1 MNTFN
6 PPNNM
11 TIADFPFPIHTGAIK
26 PKWAEEAQKKGYNI
40 LARIV
45 DRMHLALQCKLCGGI
60 SKVRHYTLTS
70 ANPLCS
76 HCIEQVWQVDA
87 VAAGL
92 EFIKRDPARR
102 NYAFYRMPCG
112 HEISRQFELIKRVAA
127 GETGLRC
134 ETCRAAMEV
143 SEAAALGWDLIGPDS
158 EGDPN
163 YRIFQHAE
171 CGHTQRIA
179 RANIQTQRFSCGGC
193 GIDWPAAPSFI
204 YLMRFISATGRELI
218 KAGFSRNPTSRMHHQ
233 LVVGQE
239 MPCEILRTVAV
250 PTGRQA
256 LCIEKGLHKML
267 QLNHPECIV
276 DPASYRGQIRVA
288 SEIYDASLT
297 PTILGHLD
305 DIEAELG
312 TNVEC
317 RAA

>member
-6 PPNNM
+6 TPNNM

-45 DRMHLALQCKLCGGI
+45 DRMHLALQCKRCGYI
-60 SKVRHYTLTS
+60 SKTRLYTLMS
-70 ANPLCS
+70 AQPLCEN
-76 HCIEQVWQVDA
+76 CVEQAWKADA
-87 VAAGL
+87 TTAGL
-92 EFIKRDPARR
+92 TFIKRDPAHRH
-102 NYAFYRMPCG
+102 YGIYHMGCG
-112 HEISRQFELIKRVAA
+112 HEVRRQFALMKRVAA
-127 GETGLRC
+127 GETCLRC
-134 ETCRAAMEV
+134 ETCHAELEV

-193 GIDWPAAPSFI
+193 GIDWPAARSFI
-204 YLMRFISATGRELI
+204 YVMLFTTATGRDLV

-250 PTGRQA
+250 PTGREA
-256 LCIEKGLHKML
+256 LCIEKRLHKML
-267 QLNHPECIV
+267 QRDHPECIV
-276 DPASYRGQIRVA
+276 DPASYRGQIRVI

-297 PTILGHLD
+297 PTILDHLG

-312 TNVEC
+312 TNAEC
-317 RAA
+317 RAE